1 MNDVITL
8 EGRVFSKKNTSRPGA
23 PSLAKNESISSN
35 HIRILAKQLKE
46 LADYWTK
53 ETLIAGALVSVRYD
67 CVIAKSKRISKLL
80 SVSSSLGANA
90 TVRGVRFMVDEGKK
104 KHIITHFVP
113 VSILT
118 QNAQDLVK
126 AADYVDAICGGV
138 IDEKG
143 MKNLTEQPATF
154 IYKSLKKSYL
164 AAIIRDTIKVESFS
178 VERATIMS
186 QEDVLVTIYKTGI
199 ETDELFRKVGIE
211 TSRVRKLDDTT
222 FLLTPTQLLRLQDRA
237 PYLISMQVNDLSE
250 LDYELCSLAE
260 PTQDGTIDL
269 PTDEPIVGVIDM
281 PFYRE
286 SYYKDW
292 VTYDDS
298 YLNKNI
304 PVRTSDCEH
313 GTAVTSIIIDGPSF
327 NENLQDGCGRFRVR
341 HFAVAAGRFSAYEI
355 MKSIRGIVAENRDI
369 KVWNLSLGS
378 PMEIEANFI
387 SPAAAELDRLQV
399 QYDVVFVVAGTN
411 KPISYGS
418 GKMLL
423 GAPADSLNSIVV
435 NSVGFDNKPASY
447 TREGPVLSFF
457 HKPDIAYYG
466 GTKDAGIQVCTPF
479 GAKSVWGTSFAAPW
493 ITRKVAFLMHKMH
506 LTKEVAKA
514 LLIDA
519 AAEWRY
525 SYDRVNQI
533 GYGIV
538 PVHISQILKT
548 KYDEI
553 RFIISSVAE
562 EYESYTY
569 DIPVPCDSA
578 GSGYP
583 YVARAT
589 LCYFPE
595 CSRNQGVDYTNTE
608 MDIRFGP
615 IRDRSGKPQIISLDG
630 NKQDDD
636 DLPFLFEKE
645 ARELYRKWDNVKHIV
660 DKVDKK
666 LRPKKRQE
674 GYMWGMSIKMKERL
688 SIGGG
693 HHTPFAA
700 VVTLREIKGRNNY
713 DKFIQ
718 ACRLRGWNVTS
729 LDVELNNE
737 LYAIENEEL
746 HLENDYK

>member
-1 MNDVITL
+1 MNNVITL

-23 PSLAKNESISSN
+23 PSLAKNERISSD
-35 HIRILAKQLKE
+35 HIRRLAKELKE
-46 LADYWTK
+46 LAAYWTK
-53 ETLIAGALVSVRYD
+53 ETLIAGALVSVRYN
-67 CVIAKSKRISKLL
+67 CVIAKSKRVSKLL
-80 SVSSSLGANA
+80 CISSALGANA
-90 TVRGVRFMVDEGKK
+90 TVRGVRFIVDEGKK

-118 QNAQDLVK
+118 KNAQNLVI
-126 AADYVDAICGGV
+126 AADYIDSKCGGV
-138 IDEKG
+138 IDESG
-143 MKNLTEQPATF
+143 METLTKEPATF
-154 IYKSLKKSYL
+154 IYKNLKKSYL
-164 AAIIRDTIKVESFS
+164 AAIIRDTSKVESFYL
-178 VERATIMS
+178 ERATILS
-186 QEDVLVTIYKTGI
+186 QEDALVTIYKTGI

-211 TSRVRKLDDTT
+211 TSRVRMLDNTT
-222 FLLTPTQLLRLQDRA
+222 FLLTPSQLLCLQDKA
-237 PYLISMQVNDLSE
+237 PYLIAMQVKDLTE
-250 LDYELCSLAE
+250 LDYEQCSSDE
-260 PTQDGTIDL
+260 PIQEGSIEP
-269 PTDEPIVGVIDM
+269 PTDEPVVGVIDM

-292 VTYDDS
+292 VSYDDS

-313 GTAVTSIIIDGPSF
+313 GTAVTSIIVDGPSF

-355 MKSIRGIVAENRDI
+355 MKSIRNIVAANRDI

-387 SPAAAELDRLQV
+387 SPAAAELDRLQI

-411 KPISYGS
+411 KPSSYGA

-435 NSVGFDNKPASY
+435 NSVAFDRKPASY

-457 HKPDIAYYG
+457 HKPDVAYFG

-479 GAKSVWGTSFAAPW
+479 GAKNVWGTSFAAPW
-493 ITRKVAFLMHKMH
+493 ITRKVAFLMYRMH
-506 LTKEVAKA
+506 LSKEVAKA

-519 AAEWRY
+519 AAEWQN
-525 SYDRVNQI
+525 SYGRVNQI

-548 KYDEI
+548 RSDEI
-553 RFIISSVAE
+553 RFIISYVAE

-569 DIPVPCDSA
+569 DIPVPYDST
-578 GSGYP
+578 GYP

-595 CSRNQGVDYTNTE
+595 CSRSQGVDYTNTE
-608 MDIRFGP
+608 MDIHFGP
-615 IRDRSGKPQIISLDG
+615 IRDRNRKSAIISLDG

-645 ARELYRKWDNVKHIV
+645 AREIYRKWDNVKHIV

-666 LRPKKRQE
+666 PHSKKRQA
-674 GYMWGMSIKMKERL
+674 GYMWGMSVKMKERL
-688 SIGGG
+688 SVGGG
-693 HHTPFAA
+693 KQTPFAA
-700 VVTLREIKGRNNY
+700 VVTLKEIKGRNRY
-713 DKFIQ
+713 DDFVQ

-737 LYAIENEEL
+737 LYAMENEEL
-746 HLENDYK
+746 HLENDYQ